1 MNKEDHEHGLSID
14 KLRRYKEPD
23 VLYGLGTFKPNRRK
37 QLLGLKPKYQKKDIT
52 DKEAQLVE
60 NQFWYRTRKIVRGAI
75 SDLALFIDTGKENV
89 DQSINAETLKL
100 FVDALLRFPLLD
112 ERKPNPERA
121 KIAQML
127 IENSFA
133 YLRAKTNRRITLSEQ
148 HSIEIALD
156 LASALAQ
163 DFKGE

>member
-1 MNKEDHEHGLSID
+1 MNDTNRQYEISID
-14 KLRRYKEPD
+14 KLSRYKKPE

-37 QLLGLKPKYQKKDIT
+37 QLLGLKAKYEKKDIT
-52 DKEAQLVE
+52 DKGARIAE
-60 NQFWYRTRKIVRGAI
+60 NQFWYKTRKIVRGSI
-75 SDLALFIDTGKENV
+75 WDLALFIDTGKDV
-89 DQSINAETLKL
+89 DQSINVETLKP

-112 ERKPNPERA
+112 ECKPNREKA

-133 YLRAKTNRRITLSEQ
+133 YLRAKTNRNVSHSEYQ
-148 HSIEIALD
+148 SIDIALN
-156 LASALAQ
+156 LASTLAQ

>member
-1 MNKEDHEHGLSID
+1 
-14 KLRRYKEPD
+14 
-23 VLYGLGTFKPNRRK
+23 
-37 QLLGLKPKYQKKDIT
+37 
-52 DKEAQLVE
+52 
-60 NQFWYRTRKIVRGAI
+60 
-75 SDLALFIDTGKENV
+75 
-89 DQSINAETLKL
+89 LKL